1 MQKIDTS
8 IENTMANSESSH
20 PHKSDSRRDFLKK
33 TAAGTALLSFGG
45 ILPGFSPKSY
55 AKIIGANEKVRVG
68 MMGVNSRGFALAS
81 NYALQPNCEVVS
93 ISDVDS
99 RAAEKCITAVT
110 GIQKS
115 KPANMPDFRKALE
128 NKDMDA
134 LVIAAPDHWH
144 APAAILASKAGKH
157 VYLEKPCSHN
167 PNEGEMLIATAKK
180 YKNVIQMG
188 NQRRSWPNVAAGIK
202 EVHDGAI
209 GRAYFVKGWYTNN
222 RASIGIGKEVAVP
235 SWLDFELWQGP
246 APRQAYKDNIVHY
259 NWHWLWN
266 WGTGEALNNGTHMLD
281 LMRWG
286 LQVDYPTRVTSSGGR
301 YRYKDDWQTPDTQVI
316 NLEFGNNTAMTW
328 EGRSCNGRYIEGASV
343 GVVFYGDS
351 GSLQIGEGNTY
362 KIFDLKNALVKE
374 VKNDFV
380 IDPLNKM
387 NPSQGL
393 DALHIQNFFDGIKKG
408 TALNSGIVS
417 GHQSTLL
424 AQLGNIALRSG
435 ETLNIDPT
443 NGHIKNS
450 KAAEKFW
457 KRDYQKGWEPTV

>member
-1 MQKIDTS
+1 MKTEII
-8 IENTMANSESSH
+8 IENT
-20 PHKSDSRRDFLKK
+20 RREFIKK
-33 TAAGTALLSFGG
+33 TLAGSALLSFGG

-55 AKIIGANEKVRVG
+55 ANIIGANEKVRVG

-81 NYALQPNCEVVS
+81 NYALQPNCEIIS
-93 ISDVDS
+93 ISDVDT
-99 RAAEKCITAVT
+99 RAAEKCINTVT

-115 KPANMPDFRKALE
+115 KPANIPDFRKALE

-167 PNEGEMLIATAKK
+167 PNEGEILVAVAKK

-188 NQRRSWPNVAAGIK
+188 NQRRSWPNVAAAIK
-202 EVHDGAI
+202 EVQSGAI
-209 GRAYFVKGWYTNN
+209 GRAYFAKGWYTNN
-222 RASIGIGKEVAVP
+222 RASIGIGKETAVP
-235 SWLDFELWQGP
+235 SWLNYDLWQGP
-246 APRQAYKDNIVHY
+246 APRRAYKDNMLHY

-286 LQVDYPTRVTSSGGR
+286 LQVEFPNRVTSSGGR
-301 YRYKDDWQTPDTQVI
+301 YRYKDDWETPDTQVI
-316 NLEFGNNTAMTW
+316 NLEFDNNTAMTW
-328 EGRSCNGRYIEGASV
+328 EGRSCNGRTIEGSTV

-351 GSLQIGEGNTY
+351 GSIQIESGNEYLQY
-362 KIFDLKNALVKE
+362 DLENKLVKH
-374 VKNDFV
+374 VKNDMP
-380 IDPLNKM
+380 IDPRNKM
-387 NPSQGL
+387 NPSQAL
-393 DALHIQNFFDGIKKG
+393 DALHIQNFFDSIKNG
-408 TALNSGIVS
+408 TALKSDIVG

-435 ETLNIDPT
+435 GTLNIDSK
-443 NGHIKNS
+443 NGHIKNN
-450 KAAEKFW
+450 KEAEKLW